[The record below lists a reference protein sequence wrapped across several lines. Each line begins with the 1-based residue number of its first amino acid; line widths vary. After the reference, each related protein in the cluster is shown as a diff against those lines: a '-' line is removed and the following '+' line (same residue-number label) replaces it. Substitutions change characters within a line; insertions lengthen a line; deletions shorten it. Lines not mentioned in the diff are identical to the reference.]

1 MRISDWSSDV
11 CASDLWAHVRRGG
24 EFLDAQRLRITRLD
38 QVDRARDP
46 LRRAVDFAQLAQPA
60 AELAGEYAVLDLA
73 QGQRCQHGSF
83 PGCVEQP
90 RQPQHG
96 RSEEHTSELQSLM
109 RNSYAVFGFK

>member
-11 CASDLWAHVRRGG
+11 CSSALQPARFLQAQLLLELQRRHGRGRLEALVQRGWAHVRRGG

-60 AELAGEYAVLDLA
+60 
-73 QGQRCQHGSF
+73 
-83 PGCVEQP
+83 
-90 RQPQHG
+90 

-109 RNSYAVFGFK
+109 PISYAVFCLKKKT